1 MGTYRNVKK
10 LDKRHQF
17 RCGMCYDH
25 WTKQV
30 DVYQWDP
37 LVIPGPSLNI
47 CKKCARREIGSK
59 NKKGWEQLN
68 DL

>member
-1 MGTYRNVKK
+1 
-10 LDKRHQF
+10 
-17 RCGMCYDH
+17 MCYDH